1 MLKKWFAIKLWKRV
15 IGALVVG
22 VITGLVFGESAAILK
37 PFGDLFIRAIKMLV
51 VPLIFTTLVT
61 GITAMGGVSK
71 LGSIGLK
78 AIGLYMATTAVAVSI
93 GLAFGAWFKPGA
105 GMRVMLDGATPQI
118 VGQAPDAIDR
128 LLGIVPT
135 NPVAALAEGDVLSI
149 IFFAL
154 LLGIGILLAGDKGKP
169 LGKVI
174 ESAAD
179 VMLKITHIVMEAAPF
194 GVFALI
200 SWVAGTQGIETF
212 SSIFLLATAVYLACI
227 VHAAVTY
234 GGLIRLVLN
243 LPLVRFFRGVLD
255 AQAVAYST
263 SSSAATLPVTIS
275 VVEDNLGVQRT
286 VSSSVLPL
294 GATINMDGTAI
305 YLGIVALF
313 AAQAFG
319 IEMSTSDYVLIALTA
334 TLTSVGA
341 AGIPSASLFLLAT
354 VLQVIDLGETE
365 TALVVGFIL
374 PFDRLLD
381 MARTTVNVTGDAAVA
396 VAVAKWE
403 GQLDEAVYRTPAVE

>member
-1 MLKKWFAIKLWKRV
+1 MLKKWFAAKLWKRV
-15 IGALVVG
+15 IGGLVLG
-22 VITGLVFGESAAILK
+22 VITGLVFGESAAVLK

-71 LGSIGLK
+71 LGSIGVK
-78 AIGLYMATTAVAVSI
+78 AIGLYLLTTAVAVSI
-93 GLAFGAWFKPGA
+93 GLFFGAWFEPGA
-105 GMRVMLDGATPQI
+105 GMVFEGVTPQA
-118 VGQAPDAIDR
+118 VASAPSAVDR

-154 LLGIGILLAGDKGKP
+154 LLGVGILLAGDKGKP

-200 SWVAGTQGIETF
+200 AWVAGTQGIQTF
-212 SSIFLLATAVYLACI
+212 RSILVLAVAVYLACI
-227 VHAAVTY
+227 VHAGLTY
-234 GGLIRLVLN
+234 GGLIRVVLG
-243 LPLVRFFRGVLD
+243 LPLLRFFRGILD

-263 SSSAATLPVTIS
+263 SSSSATLPVTMS
-275 VVEDNLGVQRT
+275 VVEDNLGVKRT

-319 IEMSTSDYVLIALTA
+319 VPVSASDYVLIALTA

-354 VLQVIDLGETE
+354 VLQVLDLGETE

-381 MARTTVNVTGDAAVA
+381 MARTTVNVTVDAAVA

-403 GQLDEAVYRTPAVE
+403 GELDEARYRTPALE

>member
-1 MLKKWFAIKLWKRV
+1 MLKKWFAVKLWKRV
-15 IGALVVG
+15 IGGLVLGVVVG
-22 VITGLVFGESAAILK
+22 LIFGEQAGSLK
-37 PFGDLFIRAIKMLV
+37 PFGDIFIRAIKMLV
-51 VPLIFTTLVT
+51 VPLIFTTLVA
-61 GITAMGGVSK
+61 GITAMGGVAK
-71 LGSIGLK
+71 LGAIGVK
-78 AIGLYMATTAVAVSI
+78 AIALYMATTAVAVSV
-93 GLAFGAWFKPGA
+93 GLVFGTWFEPGA
-105 GMRVMLDGATPQI
+105 GVAFEGVTPKP
-118 VGQAPDAIDR
+118 VAAAPGLVER
-128 LLGIVPT
+128 LISIIPT
-135 NPVAALAEGDVLSI
+135 NPIDALATGDVLSI

-154 LLGIGILLAGDKGKP
+154 LFGVGILLAGDKGKP
-169 LGKVI
+169 VGSVV
-174 ESAAD
+174 ESAAE
-179 VMLKITHIVMEAAPF
+179 VMLKITHLVMELAPF

-200 SWVAGTQGIETF
+200 AWVAGTQGVATLT
-212 SSIFLLATAVYLACI
+212 SILTLAVAVYLACI
-227 VHAAVTY
+227 VHAALAY
-234 GGLIRLVLN
+234 GGLIRIVLN

-263 SSSAATLPVTIS
+263 SSSSATLPVTMT
-275 VVEDNLGVQRT
+275 VAEDNLGVKRT

-305 YLGIVALF
+305 YLGIVAMF

-319 IEMSTSDYVLIALTA
+319 IDLSAGDYVMIGLTA

-354 VLQVIDLGETE
+354 VLQVINLGPEE

-403 GQLDEAVYRTPAVE
+403 GELDEVTYRLPAVE

>member
-1 MLKKWFAIKLWKRV
+1 MLKKWFAVKLWKRV
-15 IGALVVG
+15 IGGLILG
-22 VITGLVFGESAAILK
+22 VITGLVFGESAAMLK
-37 PFGDLFIRAIKMLV
+37 PFGDLFVRAIKMLV

-71 LGSIGLK
+71 LGSIGVK
-78 AIGLYMATTAVAVSI
+78 AIGLYMATTAAAVSI
-93 GLAFGAWFKPGA
+93 GLAFGALFKPGA
-105 GMRVMLDGATPQI
+105 GMVFEGVTPQP
-118 VGQAPDAIDR
+118 VAEAPGIIDR

-135 NPVAALAEGDVLSI
+135 NPVAAMASGDVLAI

-154 LLGIGILLAGDKGKP
+154 LLGIGILLAGDKGKA

-212 SSIFLLATAVYLACI
+212 SSILVLAVAVYLACI
-227 VHAAVTY
+227 VHAVFTY
-234 GGLIRLVLN
+234 GVLIRVVLG

-263 SSSAATLPVTIS
+263 SSSSATLPVTMS
-275 VVEDNLGVQRT
+275 VVENNLGVKRT

-319 IEMSTSDYVLIALTA
+319 VEMSMSAYIMIALTA

-354 VLQVIDLGETE
+354 VLQVIDLGEVP

-396 VAVAKWE
+396 VTVAKWE
-403 GQLDEAVYRTPAVE
+403 GQLDEEIYRTPAVE